1 MNFELIRFV
10 KLGQRYQAGGAA
22 LGADPLQS

>member
-1 MNFELIRFV
+1 MASKLIRFV

-22 LGADPLQS
+22 LGADPLPT